1 MYSHHYAEQGMAD
14 VIGAALLLSALA
26 LAPFIGG
33 GFGELTGGVL
43 QILVIG
49 GIGLRLA
56 ATPPVP
62 PLAKGGRCVLPLADR
77 GEDAPP
83 LTKGGTGGVPGCKDS
98 AEWVRVPGLWFLAAF
113 AILMVASTFTS
124 HCLYFSL
131 NGLLFAFAC
140 LGAYVLSATVCRDK
154 RIAAAAVW
162 VLLVSAMLAAVL
174 GIHEYAM
181 SAGGGPNFWKAILK
195 PGEHAR
201 LFGRFVNPSFFA
213 GFLVIALPVTLAAYL
228 VTRKTIL
235 SVFAGLGFVT
245 NVLALMLTGA
255 KWGIAAAV
263 ASLGI
268 FFLLAIFTR
277 SLRRS
282 KFLRLL
288 VICAVVIPVM
298 LVFSPVVTSRIHAA
312 EAGGSQVHSTEFR
325 IRTWYAT
332 ADMIDDR
339 PWLGFGPGTYAI
351 TYPRY
356 TVAGPT
362 RLAHSSYL
370 QTAAECGLPAL
381 AALLLLLGAVAHRSL
396 MGITSGA
403 VRPADHPREDEP
415 ASESITWADMVPF
428 SGWRLVNCA
437 LFAALFGSAIRSLVD
452 SDWYVLGVALPF
464 WITAGVLVAQSGAA
478 ERESRYLSPIS
489 RWVSAGVC
497 LAAILLSASFA
508 LGDYWAARARAAAE
522 ANSAQEAV
530 SLFRRATAV
539 SPLDPEYHRMLGVWA
554 ALGTGDFEYGL
565 REINTAIRLA
575 PNTSEGGW
583 YARALLE
590 GHRRNWRAAISDLK
604 TALKFSP
611 NSTQTLLRLAQA
623 YRAIGDKR
631 GCEAAFKR
639 LIDIETSPYEEI
651 KGTPEI
657 VDTTYAVA
665 RAYFGAKAVQ
675 QKKYSSAV
683 AHYQTAI
690 GRLERWRESGDMR
703 KVQKMMGMMTDQDEQ
718 ANIELLRDCYYGLAA
733 AYEGLGDRRHAADAL
748 AMAETLE

>member
-1 MYSHHYAEQGMAD
+1 MAD
-14 VIGAALLLSALA
+14 IIGAVLLLSALA

-33 GFGELTGGVL
+33 GFGELAGGIL
-43 QILVIG
+43 QVLVIG
-49 GIGLRLA
+49 GIGIRLLLGGKKA
-56 ATPPVP
+56 AGW
-62 PLAKGGRCVLPLADR
+62 AQ
-77 GEDAPP
+77 
-83 LTKGGTGGVPGCKDS
+83 VPG
-98 AEWVRVPGLWFLAAF
+98 AWFLAAF
-113 AILMVASTFTS
+113 VILTIVAAFTT
-124 HCLYFSL
+124 HCVYFSL
-131 NGLLFAFAC
+131 NAILFTFAC
-140 LGAYVLSATVCRDK
+140 LGAYILSAAVCRDK

-162 VLLVSAMLAAVL
+162 VLLASAMLAAVL
-174 GIHEYAM
+174 GIHEYAL
-181 SAGGGPNFWKAILK
+181 SAGGGPNFWKAVLK

-213 GFLVIALPVTLAAYL
+213 GFLVIALPVMLGAYL
-228 VTRKTIL
+228 VTRKTL
-235 SVFAGLGFVT
+235 LAVFAGLGFVT

-263 ASLGI
+263 ASLAM
-268 FFLLAIFTR
+268 FFMLAILTR

-282 KFLRLL
+282 RFVRLL
-288 VICAVVIPVM
+288 VICVVVTPVM
-298 LVFSPVVTSRIHAA
+298 LMFSPVVTSRIHAA

-332 ADMIDDR
+332 IDMIGAR
-339 PWLGFGPGTYAI
+339 PWLGFGPGCYAI

-370 QTAAECGLPAL
+370 QVAAECGVPAL
-381 AALLLLLGAVAHRSL
+381 AALLLLLGAIAHRSL
-396 MGITSGA
+396 VGIASGS
-403 VRPADHPREDEP
+403 VRPADHPRDDEP

-464 WITAGVLVAQSGAA
+464 WTAAGVLVAQSGAA
-478 ERESRYLSPIS
+478 ERENRCLSPIF
-489 RWVSAGVC
+489 RWAGAVVC
-497 LAAILLSASFA
+497 LGAVLLSASFA
-508 LGDYWAARARAAAE
+508 GGDYWATQARVAAE
-522 ANSAQEAV
+522 ANSADVAV
-530 SLFRRATAV
+530 NLFRRAAV
-539 SPLDPEYHRMLGVWA
+539 TSPLDPEYHRMLGIWA

-565 REINTAIRLA
+565 REVDAAIRLA

-590 GHRRNWRAAISDLK
+590 GYRHNWRAAISHLK

-611 NSTQTLLRLAQA
+611 NSTQTLLRLAEA
-623 YRAIGDKR
+623 YRAIGDR
-631 GCEAAFKR
+631 HGCENAFKR

-657 VDTTYAVA
+657 VDTSYAVA

-683 AHYQTAI
+683 AHYQTAVD
-690 GRLERWRESGDMR
+690 RLERWRESGDMR
-703 KVQKMMGMMTDQDEQ
+703 KVQKMMGMMTDQDER
-718 ANIELLRDCYYGLAA
+718 ANMELLRDCYYGLAA

-748 AMAETLE
+748 AKAEALQ